1 VNKNLSKPNFLFF
14 PDDSF
19 WEFSNKNNLFRNPLS
34 ISIFLIKMGVPEE
47 TIDKWHDE
55 CEKEM
60 FDANMWE
67 IREGLAAGAT
77 VVLLISFGVLLLFV
91 LYPIF
96 KKYYEAMNK

>member
-1 VNKNLSKPNFLFF
+1 V
-14 PDDSF
+14 
-19 WEFSNKNNLFRNPLS
+19 S
-34 ISIFLIKMGVPEE
+34 ISLVFSM
-47 TIDKWHDE
+47 TISLAMLATLE
-55 CEKEM
+55 P
-60 FDANMWE
+60 DANMWE